1 MNFAMIMGLANIAV
15 DLVGKISEMK
25 RVAERDR
32 QLTEEQIAQLDAK
45 IKELTESNHWQR
57 RE

>member
-57 RE
+57 R